1 MEKVKGLENGFDLPK
16 HMVEHIYM
24 FAGGSGVETFQAQK
38 YLLDDLVNWFGGGI
52 TFLMRQTKRSAPVSV
67 NFAAMRRRAL
77 QYALQTKTLS
87 PEPLVEQVKGDLKMA
102 RENYISLQR
111 SAFSFYRIRF
121 RFSYQLR
128 IMVVGRENE
137 D

>member
-24 FAGGSGVETFQAQK
+24 FAGESGVETFQAQK

-67 NFAAMRRRAL
+67 NFAAMRRWAL
-77 QYALQTKTLS
+77 QYALHAKILS
-87 PEPLVEQVKGDLKMA
+87 PEPLVEQVQGDLKMA
-102 RENYISLQR
+102 RENLHILTAQCVFILQNP
-111 SAFSFYRIRF
+111 
-121 RFSYQLR
+121 L
-128 IMVVGRENE
+128 
-137 D
+137 